1 MMSWIRS
8 WGITL
13 FAVLALV
20 WVFSID
26 WLIKL
31 TITTYGTQLNGAQVE
46 LESADFSLWPAGIEL
61 INLRITDAYNPMF
74 NRFEAASINAT
85 LDSGRLLRRQVIIE
99 ELDIVEVRVN
109 SSRTHSGATGD
120 TYPTVNSGFDF
131 SGLVPDVSLPDMD
144 ILLADAEQQIK
155 YEITGIEKEIEI
167 IEQRWRNNIEQL
179 PSKDKISEYRA
190 RWEKLSSASFME
202 KMLGAK
208 KLKDEVSNDL
218 KVIKSFN
225 KQLKND
231 RAFISEQITRI
242 KELPSAQVDRMMQG
256 SGLSDENIA
265 FVRSITG
272 EQIDQWVNRARSVSE
287 SLSGEAAEVAPK
299 RGQGRWVTFP
309 EDNPLPKFLIR
320 HGEFSGKLQLAGS
333 NMQVAG
339 TLFDIAYPLED
350 SSQPASLTVTAK
362 DDGNASLLLEAVLDH
377 GEIDFN
383 DRFNLEIV
391 NLPFSE
397 VSLSKGSEESLML
410 KTATLNVMASGT
422 VSDSTVSTN
431 IVAKLSDPTLE
442 ADSASATQSEQWVA
456 ETLNLLDSIDL
467 QVDVSGALNDPTVN
481 ITSNLD
487 KILAAGLKSQVSTQT
502 NKFKKQFTDQ
512 LGQNTTNQLKGLSTK
527 GDFLKD
533 IQALL
538 NDRKAAMPG
547 F

>member
-20 WVFSID
+20 WVFSVD
-26 WLIKL
+26 WLIKR
-31 TITTYGTQLNGAQVE
+31 TITSYGTQLNGAQVE
-46 LESADFSLWPAGIEL
+46 LESADFSLWPAGLEL

-85 LDSGRLLRRQVIIE
+85 LDSGRLLRRQVIIQ

-109 SSRTHSGATGD
+109 SSRTYSGATGD
-120 TYPTVNSGFDF
+120 TYPTVNPGFDF

-155 YEITGIEKEIEI
+155 SEITGIEKDIEI

-179 PSKDKISEYRA
+179 PSKDKVSEYRA

-242 KELPSAQVDRMMQG
+242 KELPSAQVDRMMEG
-256 SGLSDENIA
+256 RGLSDENIA

-287 SLSGEAAEVAPK
+287 SLSGEAAEIAPK

-309 EDNPLPKFLIR
+309 EDNSLPKFLIR

-339 TLFDIAYPLED
+339 TLFNIAYPLED

-397 VSLSKGSEESLML
+397 VSLSKGTKESLML

-431 IVAKLSDPTLE
+431 VVAKLSDPTLK
-442 ADSASATQSEQWVA
+442 ADSAGATQSEQWVA
-456 ETLNLLDSIDL
+456 ETLNLLDSVDL
-467 QVDVSGALNDPTVN
+467 QVDVSGALNDPTVH

-512 LGQNTTNQLKGLSTK
+512 LGQNTTNQLNGLSAK

>member
-20 WVFSID
+20 WVFSVD
-26 WLIKL
+26 WLIKRA
-31 TITTYGTQLNGAQVE
+31 ITTYGTQLNGAQVE
-46 LESADFSLWPAGIEL
+46 LESADFSLWPAGLEL

-85 LDSGRLLRRQVIIE
+85 LDSGRLLRRQVIIQ

-109 SSRTHSGATGD
+109 SSRTYSGATGD
-120 TYPTVNSGFDF
+120 PYPTVNPGFDF

-155 YEITGIEKEIEI
+155 SEITGIEKDIEI

-179 PSKDKISEYRA
+179 PSKDKVSEYRA

-272 EQIDQWVNRARSVSE
+272 EQIDQWLNRARSVSE
-287 SLSGEAAEVAPK
+287 SLSGEAAEIAPK

-333 NMQVAG
+333 NMRVAG

-362 DDGNASLLLEAVLDH
+362 DDENASLYWKRFWTMERSTLTIVL
-377 GEIDFN
+377 IW
-383 DRFNLEIV
+383 R
-391 NLPFSE
+391 
-397 VSLSKGSEESLML
+397 
-410 KTATLNVMASGT
+410 
-422 VSDSTVSTN
+422 
-431 IVAKLSDPTLE
+431 
-442 ADSASATQSEQWVA
+442 
-456 ETLNLLDSIDL
+456 
-467 QVDVSGALNDPTVN
+467 
-481 ITSNLD
+481 
-487 KILAAGLKSQVSTQT
+487 
-502 NKFKKQFTDQ
+502 
-512 LGQNTTNQLKGLSTK
+512 
-527 GDFLKD
+527 
-533 IQALL
+533 
-538 NDRKAAMPG
+538 
-547 F
+547 

>member
-46 LESADFSLWPAGIEL
+46 LESADFSLWPAGLEL

-155 YEITGIEKEIEI
+155 SEITGIEKDIEI

-179 PSKDKISEYRA
+179 PSKDKVSEYRA
-190 RWEKLSSASFME
+190 RWAKLSSASFME

-225 KQLKND
+225 EQLKND

-242 KELPSAQVDRMMQG
+242 KELPSTQVNRMMQG

-265 FVRSITG
+265 FVRSITR
-272 EQIDQWVNRARSVSE
+272 EQIDQWVNRARSISE

-320 HGEFSGKLQLAGS
+320 HGEFSGKLQLASS
-333 NMQVAG
+333 NMRVAG

-350 SSQPASLTVTAK
+350 SSQPASLTVAAK

-377 GEIDFN
+377 GEIEFN

-397 VSLSKGSEESLML
+397 VSLSKGTEESLML

-502 NKFKKQFTDQ
+502 NKFRQQFTDQ